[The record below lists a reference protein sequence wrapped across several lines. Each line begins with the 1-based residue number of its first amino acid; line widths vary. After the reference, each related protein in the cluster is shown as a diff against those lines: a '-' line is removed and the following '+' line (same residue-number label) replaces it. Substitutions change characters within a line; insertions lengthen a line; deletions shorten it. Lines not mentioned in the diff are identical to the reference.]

1 MADPLPV
8 RPKERQMIWAI
19 FLKGIYSAL
28 ILGVTIILLRELYL
42 IWWDDRV
49 YVGKFDII
57 TNSGGEKAESTEFAR
72 NVVAAQAVMAQQ
84 LQTYQQVSDPNAPT
98 DGTYALFPEQGL
110 SLPADA
116 LKGVDITVQN
126 VNLTAIF
133 TALRKNF
140 TAPNEVRGSVTS
152 SPGSVLAAVNWS
164 RAPVPKGDSPE
175 PMQQFFV
182 PSQPTL
188 TSAAN
193 YIACSLS
200 WARGAAQSEE
210 LAQVSR
216 AQFCD
221 FASALN
227 VLYSVNEKAHGAD
240 GLSAQEIALIRR
252 RSDVLASHRQIAD
265 RLPDIYRLR
274 ADLLDVLPDHVRSQA
289 DLVAAQEDR
298 LNYALLSPSLASL
311 PEEDRRFAAL
321 ALARPAIRMDS
332 GEPVLAPSNWQSI
345 LKRYSENVRRS
356 ALSTGVLLGR
366 NNFGSDFAVEGRD
379 PVGTAFIVAPN
390 LAITA
395 SHVLQAARRQVPE
408 GEVGDIVICFEDT
421 IKDCS
426 ETFQVT
432 KVHYESNVR
441 DEDIALLEV
450 ARHSPVHH
458 PPLPLAESG
467 PLKGSLVGSYGY
479 VVGYPFADFRMPMQ
493 FVSTLLGAPLVNPE
507 HGVAAS
513 TQEAVAALG
522 GVRRLM
528 PGRLLAF
535 EAGMERFTS
544 DISTTGGTSGGA
556 LSDLATG
563 AVLGVSLAGE
573 WRGERGKFSFSSPI
587 PEEVRH
593 MINRRLAELPI
604 VEKSEE
610 EGPVEANA
618 GSQNAP
624 DAEPLEEEGK
634 LVPEVE

>member
-1 MADPLPV
+1 
-8 RPKERQMIWAI
+8 MIWAF

-28 ILGVTIILLRELYL
+28 IIGVTIILLRELYL

-57 TNSGGEKAESTEFAR
+57 NSGDGEKADSMDFAR
-72 NVVAAQAVMAQQ
+72 RVVAAQAVMAQQ

-98 DGTYALFPEQGL
+98 DGTYALFPKQGL

-140 TAPNEVRGSVTS
+140 TAPNEVHGSVTS
-152 SPGSVLAAVNWS
+152 SPGSVLAAVNWT
-164 RAPVPKGDSPE
+164 RAPVPKGDAPE
-175 PMQQFFV
+175 PMHQFFV

-193 YIACSLS
+193 YVACSLS

-216 AQFCD
+216 TQFCD

-227 VLYSVNEKAHGAD
+227 VLYSVNEKAHGAA
-240 GLSAQEIALIRR
+240 GLSPQEIALIRR
-252 RSDVLASHRQIAD
+252 RSDVLASLRQIAD
-265 RLPDIYRLR
+265 QLPDIYRLR
-274 ADLLDVLPDHVRSQA
+274 ADLLDVLPDKVRSQA

-298 LNYALLSPSLASL
+298 LSYALLSPKLASL

-321 ALARPAIRMDS
+321 ALARPAIRMDN
-332 GEPVLAPSNWQSI
+332 GEPAEAPSNWQSI
-345 LKRYSENVRRS
+345 LSRYRENVRRS
-356 ALSTGVLLGR
+356 ALSTGILLGR
-366 NNFGSDFAVEGRD
+366 NNFGSEFAMDGRD

-395 SHVLQAARRQVPE
+395 SHALQAARGRVPD

-426 ETFQVT
+426 ETLRVT
-432 KVHYESNVR
+432 KVHYESNVG

-450 ARHSPVHH
+450 AKHSPVHH
-458 PPLPLAESG
+458 PPLPLAAPG

-479 VVGYPFADFRMPMQ
+479 VVGYPFVDARLPMQ
-493 FVSTLLGAPLVNPE
+493 FISTLLGAPLADPE
-507 HGVAAS
+507 HDVAAP
-513 TQEAVAALG
+513 TREAVTALG

-535 EAGMERFTS
+535 EAEVERFTS
-544 DISTTGGTSGGA
+544 DISTTAGTSGGA

-563 AVLGVSLAGE
+563 AILGVSLAGE

-587 PEEVRH
+587 PGKVRH

-604 VEKSEE
+604 VAKEKEE
-610 EGPVEANA
+610 TQPDAKA

-624 DAEPLEEEGK
+624 DAEPLAKDDG
-634 LVPEVE
+634 LAPEME